1 LGDNRAPDL
10 SRMTI
15 PAKRPL
21 FAAATGAL
29 SIYVAQAGG
38 KLAGKVLGVC
48 LAVDNPLVA
57 VSLGTLGAEVGRA
70 IALGALVIIG
80 AYWLVDSLVQ
90 LCCDRQR
97 SR

>member
-1 LGDNRAPDL
+1 
-10 SRMTI
+10 MTI
-15 PAKRPL
+15 PAKRTL
-21 FAAATGAL
+21 FAAATGAF
-29 SIYVAQAGG
+29 SIYAAQTGG

-80 AYWLVDSLVQ
+80 AYWLVDCLVQ
-90 LCCDRQR
+90 FCWDRPR

>member
-1 LGDNRAPDL
+1 
-10 SRMTI
+10 MTI
-15 PAKRPL
+15 PAKRTL
-21 FAAATGAL
+21 FAAASGVL

-57 VSLGTLGAEVGRA
+57 ISLGTLGAEVGRA

-90 LCCDRQR
+90 LCWDRPR